1 MLRAIHLFFYGWAL
15 SPDFHLEVIP
25 QKSLCVFTLFVQLGN
40 NSEWLVPGIGISWQ
54 PFVSGFSLYLLV
66 QGVRWFSIPTTDS
79 ELCPWSRVLRER
91 KNGLSNYL
99 FFVLPLTFIHWLL
112 CCLTSEAQDPPS
124 LNGNDNFSFWRFF
137 KRLKPDTTMGW
148 LFFFF

>member
-1 MLRAIHLFFYGWAL
+1 
-15 SPDFHLEVIP
+15 
-25 QKSLCVFTLFVQLGN
+25 
-40 NSEWLVPGIGISWQ
+40 
-54 PFVSGFSLYLLV
+54 
-66 QGVRWFSIPTTDS
+66 
-79 ELCPWSRVLRER
+79 LRER

-148 LFFFF
+148 LFFFFLIFKTDSGDKSKFISNTWETEAGEVL